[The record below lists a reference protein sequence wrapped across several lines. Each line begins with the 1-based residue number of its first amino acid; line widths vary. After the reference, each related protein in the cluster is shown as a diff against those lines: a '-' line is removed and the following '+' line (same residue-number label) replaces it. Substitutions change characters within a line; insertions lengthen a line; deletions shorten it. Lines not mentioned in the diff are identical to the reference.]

1 MHQTL
6 IVPIRLMKA
15 KRGVETDGTQSI
27 LDDDGNNPHSDT
39 IDLLVVHIESEGTQN
54 SIQQNG

>member
-1 MHQTL
+1 
-6 IVPIRLMKA
+6 MKA
-15 KRGVETDGTQSI
+15 RRGVESDGTQSI
-27 LDDDGNNPHSDT
+27 LDDDGNHPHSDT